1 MSQQKSECHY
11 SGCKENLLA
20 SAKKGHCIFHARTE
34 EKDTREFHKALENY
48 VNRIKKAKDLDY
60 NFMGFIFVGDIDFR
74 SLLNQSVS
82 KNVSFEAAEFHGT
95 AHFDGIEF
103 QKDFFFNQAEFH
115 HGDVF
120 FSRAKFHGET
130 HFDSTRFEHADF
142 VRVEFHG
149 ETHFWAT
156 RFGQGTHFMRAKF
169 TARAYFSNSFIRG
182 RVSFA
187 SATLENISLTPLNL
201 DEDARIDFADAR
213 LRNTEITRQDIEDH
227 IIQERE
233 EFFPQAKEIYLL
245 LKNNFHSL
253 GRYDDESW
261 AFRKEKGME
270 RKGFW
275 HFRKEHTEREL
286 GKEWSNK
293 GIKDCFYPA
302 LFYFEYTAKYL
313 QDHWLP
319 TSGKKIN
326 RLFSYMANFPKHPI
340 GTIKGEL
347 KNFASFVADG
357 KKEEIGNMSYKELF
371 RTLWFYIKYP
381 IKYSWSTFLK
391 YLYGWGEQPWLI
403 FLWCGITIFIFS
415 VLYLGGDV
423 IAKDGT
429 LVKSYL
435 DKLYFSGVTFTTLGY
450 GDFSP
455 IGGTRLL
462 AFIESFL
469 GVFFIALF
477 VFSFA
482 RRTAGR

>member
-11 SGCKENLLA
+11 PGCKENLLT

-95 AHFDGIEF
+95 AHFDEIEF

-227 IIQERE
+227 IMQERE
-233 EFFPQAKEIYLL
+233 KFFPQAKEIYLL

-261 AFRKEKGME
+261 AFKKEKDME
-270 RKGFW
+270 RKSYF
-275 HFRKEHTEREL
+275 HFR
-286 GKEWSNK
+286 
-293 GIKDCFYPA
+293 F
-302 LFYFEYTAKYL
+302 
-313 QDHWLP
+313 
-319 TSGKKIN
+319 
-326 RLFSYMANFPKHPI
+326 FPKWLGSMFWNI
-340 GTIKGEL
+340 
-347 KNFASFVADG
+347 
-357 KKEEIGNMSYKELF
+357 
-371 RTLWFYIKYP
+371 
-381 IKYSWSTFLK
+381 
-391 YLYGWGEQPWLI
+391 LYGYGERLI
-403 FLWCGITIFIFS
+403 FILGWCAGLIFFS
-415 VLYLGGDV
+415 SIWYWLYKGVGEMVGQQIVPLKG
-423 IAKDGT
+423 
-429 LVKSYL
+429 YL
-435 DKLYFSGVTFTTLGY
+435 NYLYFSVITFTTLGY
-450 GDFSP
+450 GDFRP
-455 IGGTRLL
+455 RGGCKILASIEALL
-462 AFIESFL
+462 GI
-469 GVFFIALF
+469 FFVALF
-477 VFSFA
+477 IFTIA